1 MIRTLA
7 LLTVSSLLFGITFA
21 IGQDTSDPLQT
32 NSVWANEKDKK
43 MVLTITERKG
53 ESFKAL
59 FSNREVNG
67 KIDGQS
73 IFWLSK
79 DVRALGKS
87 GVGGDNYGI
96 LKKDDLGFKIDFT
109 WQNKPTGPKGSFT
122 LRQVVNNNVATN
134 VPITKNAPSNLKEI
148 KEDVKPKTG
157 TTIQTKEVG
166 KDLSNKKEAIKTENK
181 NEKVVLPDSQKI
193 FLEKLIEIRKTGNM
207 LIDPSK
213 NKLNPIVRKEEIEK
227 IEKPNQELKQNFKNA
242 LITGQI
248 KNWQGKITITD
259 TGFRI
264 LIGNIMDTFT
274 LSKEEIERRRKD
286 KEDDLKANKPPDKF
300 VAPYIYISIKIDSN
314 LDKGIFESL
323 KKVSDFDSIEF
334 SIKKFPTSLKED
346 LLKEDLMI
354 NWPSATHNSPFDITI
369 NSKCLESLIPVSK

>member
-1 MIRTLA
+1 MIRTLV

-21 IGQDTSDPLQT
+21 IGQDTSDPLQP
-32 NSVWANEKDKK
+32 NSVWVNDKK
-43 MVLTITERKG
+43 TWILTITERNG

-59 FSNREVNG
+59 WEQTPAKALREVNG
-67 KIDGQS
+67 KIKGLS
-73 IFWLSK
+73 IIWLSK
-79 DVRALGKS
+79 DTRPIRNTNA
-87 GVGGDNYGI
+87 GGDHFGT
-96 LKKDDLGFKIDFT
+96 LKKDDTGYKIDIKFEHPP
-109 WQNKPTGPKGSFT
+109 KGPSGSFT
-122 LRQVVNNNVATN
+122 LWQAISNNVATN
-134 VPITKNAPSNLKEI
+134 DPNTKKGVDSNANNTQNTSQILKET
-148 KEDVKPKTG
+148 KKDNMKPKTI
-157 TTIQTKEVG
+157 TTNQT
-166 KDLSNKKEAIKTENK
+166 NKKDIS
-181 NEKVVLPDSQKI
+181 PDSQKI
-193 FLEKLIEIRKTGNM
+193 FLEKLIEIRKTVIM
-207 LIDPSK
+207 LYDTKK
-213 NKLNPIVRKEEIEK
+213 NKLNPIVRKEETQKNEK
-227 IEKPNQELKQNFKNA
+227 QNQELKQNFKDA
-242 LITGQI
+242 LIEGQI

-354 NWPSATHNSPFDITI
+354 NWPRATHNSSFDITI

>member
-21 IGQDTSDPLQT
+21 TGQDTSDPLQT

-67 KIDGQS
+67 KIEGQS

-79 DVRALGKS
+79 DVRALGKN

-134 VPITKNAPSNLKEI
+134 VPNTKNAPSNLKEI
-148 KEDVKPKTG
+148 KEDMKPKTG
-157 TTIQTKEVG
+157 TTIKTIEAG
-166 KDLSNKKEAIKTENK
+166 KDLSNKKEVIKIENK
-181 NEKVVLPDSQKI
+181 NEKDLLPDSQKL
-193 FLEKLIEIRKTGNM
+193 FLEKLIEIRKSAGANQKTN
-207 LIDPSK
+207 
-213 NKLNPIVRKEEIEK
+213 LNPIVQKEEQIKIIKQDQELEK
-227 IEKPNQELKQNFKNA
+227 IFKVI
-242 LITGQI
+242 LIEGQI
-248 KNWQGKITITD
+248 KNWQGKIIVQAD
-259 TGFRI
+259 RFQI
-264 LIGNIMDTFT
+264 LIGDLSDIFQ
-274 LSKEEIERRRKD
+274 SKEEKEKRRKD
-286 KEDDLKANKPPDKF
+286 YEKDLKSNITVKKGTES
-300 VAPYIYISIKIDSN
+300 ISPLIRIFILIDSG
-314 LDKGIFESL
+314 LDKSSLESL
-323 KKVSDFDSIEF
+323 KKLSDYDSIEF
-334 SIKKFPTSLKED
+334 SIKKFPPALIKD
-346 LLKEDLMI
+346 LTI
-354 NWPSATHNSPFDITI
+354 VWPQGNYAQHSDVTI
-369 NSKCLESLIPVSK
+369 NSKCLESLIHVSK